1 MRYRFLP
8 FAAGAI
14 ASIVALTAP
23 CHDAHACG
31 GGTLYPTE
39 AQAISGAV
47 DGHRIVLSLST
58 TQTVLWDQI
67 TYKGDPK
74 DFAWVMPVPA
84 GSSLELASDAWLEAL
99 DTVTATRISGPALDC
114 PEEEQGGCFGSVAG
128 GETGGEPGSRSFGS
142 KQAGSDVEILDHR
155 AVGPYDTVTIK
166 SETPGAISQ
175 WLTDNGYKIPAAV
188 QPILDDYAGKGMN
201 FIALRLRPDDG
212 GVTHMRSVR
221 VTMPGGI
228 TTFPMRM
235 LSVGAKEKVAL
246 ELIVLSEGR
255 VEVSGF
261 PSVELNLKGLVWD
274 FEAETSNYATLRAN
288 ALSVAGDNAWL
299 TTYARRG
306 ALLSPRTF
314 DGLSAWD
321 GEPRASVADLYF
333 EVRVVNGELDP
344 GCSLDPSLGSSSAKV
359 VDVCAKDPLCPA
371 PAAGELDARTFGCG
385 NLKDLSVALTGLH
398 PKDVWVS
405 RFEANLPRE
414 ALNADLTFNPRMTQD
429 PVENEFTAPKANNIP
444 DECTLAGAAIPGK
457 PSSPAQPTSPRG
469 RMTIVLTALAAA
481 AIVLRRAR
489 RLGPAL
495 APLRA
500 A

>member
-14 ASIVALTAP
+14 ASIVALIAP
-23 CHDAHACG
+23 SHDAHACG
-31 GGTLYPTE
+31 GGTLYPTDNE
-39 AQAISGAV
+39 TISGAV

-67 TYKGDPK
+67 TYKGNPK

-84 GSSLELASDAWLEAL
+84 GSSLALASDAWLSAL
-99 DTVTATRISGPALDC
+99 DATTATRISGPLLDC
-114 PEEEQGGCFGSVAG
+114 PEEEHGGGCLGAVAASDSGS
-128 GETGGEPGSRSFGS
+128 GSRSLGGS
-142 KQAGSDVEILDHR
+142 KQAGSDVAVLDQR

-246 ELIVLSEGR
+246 EVIVLSEGR

-261 PSVELNLKGLVWD
+261 PSVDLDLKGLVWD
-274 FEAETSNYATLRAN
+274 FEAGTSNYATLRAN
-288 ALSVAGDNAWL
+288 AQSAAGDNAWL

-306 ALLSPRTF
+306 ALLWPRTF

-321 GEPRASVADLYF
+321 GESTPSVADLYF
-333 EVRVVNGELDP
+333 DRAVINSELNSV
-344 GCSLDPSLGSSSAKV
+344 CSLDPSLGSSSGKV

-500 A
+500 T